1 MDTKGFFLFEIITN
15 IFVSSFRFIRISM
28 GLAATAIRNRFTLT
42 VRGSTLDVR
51 I

>member
-1 MDTKGFFLFEIITN
+1 MENKCFFLCEIIM
-15 IFVSSFRFIRISM
+15 IILVSSFRFISIPLLWVYGFYRYLILS
-28 GLAATAIRNRFTLT
+28 